1 MADPPLAGAVHNSF
15 ARADPFHLDESRP
28 ATEDDDAYHFITYLP
43 IGDTLYEL
51 DGLKESPVSH
61 GSVPGGHA
69 NWTAHATAVLE
80 QKIAS
85 YPAGE
90 VMFNLVSAR
99 ALDQHP

>member
-1 MADPPLAGAVHNSF
+1 M
-15 ARADPFHLDESRP
+15 DEARP
-28 ATEDDDAYHFITYLP
+28 ATDDDDAYHFITYLP

-61 GSVPGGHA
+61 GVIAGGPDK
-69 NWTAHATAVLE
+69 WTAHATAVLE

-90 VMFNLVSAR
+90 VMFNLVRAR
-99 ALDQHP
+99 FQHGSGSDR

>member
-1 MADPPLAGAVHNSF
+1 VHNSF
-15 ARADPFHLDESRP
+15 ARSDPFHLDESRP

-61 GSVPGGHA
+61 GQIPGGVDK
-69 NWTAHATAVLE
+69 WTAHATTVLE

-90 VMFNLVSAR
+90 VMFNLVSHAHFFCLCR
-99 ALDQHP
+99 NFRS